1 MNPRISLSRI
11 IAINWYGFR
20 QIIDVEETILMSGVS
35 GTGKSALLDLVQ
47 RVLLGENWRP
57 NRAAAGAARGR
68 TEVSYVLCDTN
79 TTRDGEPHYTRRS
92 GASYIALEFTWPVEK
107 GDPRRETWG
116 WRIQY
121 DSPTSDAS
129 RVYFSMPE
137 RADWTTFTKGNE
149 LLGEDEFKTFIRR
162 EYGNDHLY
170 SQREYLAE
178 MATPHHL
185 WFNEDR
191 LHKTMPK
198 AIAFEPEA
206 NMETFIREFI
216 LEEAPIDVK
225 DVRKSV
231 VAYRETQERLLK
243 QEDEAAFLRR
253 IRDFH
258 SVFEIE
264 NRAAALF
271 SHLRI
276 VLECT
281 RLKEVLT
288 GHETKLA
295 SLDARHAEDNQAY
308 EAKTAEV
315 ARLQTAIKEF
325 NLDADESELVAKRS
339 EQHRKLL
346 ERNKLVEAQ
355 QSIRQ
360 RLRTLAQR
368 WREWLERGRQQKL
381 DGLREALTVDVNLL
395 DALSA
400 TDEAAGIDALPRA
413 AARFE
418 ELFTAVKGLL
428 EPVDTEIK
436 TVDATLRSIV
446 ASLERLDAGQTP
458 GEFPLF
464 QAVKQALARSP
475 TAPEQLCR
483 MIEVK
488 PEAEK
493 DGWRRALELVLGRNR
508 FSIVVGSMDDYRMAM
523 DQLRRQPRGD
533 ESIVHP
539 REALDLGSKAMPG
552 SLAEK
557 VEIGAAGSEQRAI
570 AASFVFHLIGRITAA
585 ENIDELDNAQD
596 RAVTRDGIFKQ
607 KPIRRKLT
615 QPERLDF
622 TLGKEG
628 LKRLR
633 ETLLREQKELMTL
646 RSARFALRS
655 EIHTWIDLGKSW
667 ELGNARLPDRSS
679 ELHRLPELQGEL
691 ADLSL
696 RLEFL
701 ETPERAERIEKRE
714 ELRRQETAANIAIGQ
729 LTTARQGYSQQ
740 RQGIEEAIVSASAR
754 LTNQEL
760 EAGISR
766 GKLPSDVGEA
776 EVLAQVE
783 AFQSE
788 WKSWD
793 ERKDAAE
800 KREGAAV
807 KKSADARR
815 DRDNERRALIAAVN
829 REGRL
834 RHPEYRHDYNPDD
847 EDNNQ
852 WAARLRTLEEF
863 ELDKFRGLAADRRRD
878 WERRLKEHVLNR
890 LNDNIQ
896 AAERTVKDLRK
907 YLDRQV
913 RGHRYEISQKRD
925 PAFSTLFS
933 LLDTGFELSDDLA
946 AVGRANEVQ
955 QAMDELMAAVEAAAD
970 KTDDRAKRLLDYRYY
985 HRYDLEMINVGGG
998 NGVKAQPISLGR
1010 SGVNLSGG
1018 ENQAPFFISMLAAFR
1033 RVYDLG
1039 SSRSNHL
1046 GLVVMDEAFA
1056 KLSGD
1061 GVEDCLELAKEF
1073 DLQLL
1078 MAFPVDRLGVMAP
1091 FAQTIILCE
1100 KEEERDAAGYVTR
1113 VDNIPTRLT
1122 SEQTLES
1129 LA

>member
-1 MNPRISLSRI
+1 MKQRISLSRI

-79 TTRDGEPHYTRRS
+79 TTRNGEPHYTRRS
-92 GASYIALEFTWPVEK
+92 GASYIALEFTWPTVK
-107 GDPRRETWG
+107 GETRRETWG

-149 LLGEDEFKTFIRR
+149 LLAEDEFKTFIRR

-178 MATPHHL
+178 MATPNHL
-185 WFNEDR
+185 WFNEER

-206 NMETFIREFI
+206 NMETFIREFV

-243 QEDEAAFLRR
+243 QEDEAIFLRR
-253 IRDFH
+253 VRDFH
-258 SVFEIE
+258 TIYETES
-264 NRAAALF
+264 RAAATF
-271 SHLRI
+271 AHLRI

-281 RLKEVLT
+281 RLKEALS
-288 GHETKLA
+288 GHESRLA
-295 SLDARHAEDNQAY
+295 SLDAKHAEDNLAY
-308 EAKTAEV
+308 EAKTAE
-315 ARLQTAIKEF
+315 ALRLQTALNEF
-325 NLDADESELVAKRS
+325 NLDADESELVSKRS
-339 EQHRKLL
+339 EQHRKLM
-346 ERNKLVEAQ
+346 EKNKLVEAQ
-355 QSIRQ
+355 QSIRL

-368 WREWLERGRQQKL
+368 WREWLERGRRLKL
-381 DGLREALTVDVNLL
+381 DGLSEALTVDMNLL
-395 DALSA
+395 DALGS
-400 TDEAAGIDALPRA
+400 TNEAIGIDALPKMA
-413 AARFE
+413 IRFS
-418 ELFTAVKGLL
+418 ELFAAIKKLL
-428 EPVDTEIK
+428 EPIDNETK
-436 TVDATLRSIV
+436 AVDANLRSIA
-446 ASLERLDAGQTP
+446 ASLEKLEDGQTP
-458 GEFPLF
+458 GDFPLF
-464 QAVKQALARSP
+464 QAVKQALAKSP
-475 TAPEQLCR
+475 TPPEQLCR

-488 PEAEK
+488 PDAES
-493 DGWRRALELVLGRNR
+493 DGWRKALELVLGRNR
-508 FSIVVGSMDDYRMAM
+508 FSIVVGSMNDYRSAM
-523 DQLRRQPRGD
+523 ELLRRQGRGD
-533 ESIVHP
+533 ESVVHP
-539 REALDLGSKAMPG
+539 REAQDLGSKVMPG

-570 AASFVFHLIGRITAA
+570 AASFVNHLIGRITAA
-585 ENIDELDNAQD
+585 ENMEELDNASD
-596 RAVTRDGIFKQ
+596 RAVTRDGIYKQ
-607 KPIRRKLT
+607 KPTRRKIS

-633 ETLLREQKELMTL
+633 ETLLREQQDQVTL
-646 RSARFALRS
+646 RTARLALRN
-655 EIHTWIDLGKSW
+655 EIHAWIEIGKGW
-667 ELGNARLPDRSS
+667 ELGDTKLPDRSG
-679 ELHRLPELQGEL
+679 ELYRLPVLQSEL
-691 ADLSL
+691 ADLSS
-696 RLEFL
+696 RIEFL
-701 ETPERAERIEKRE
+701 ETPERAARIEKRE
-714 ELRRQETAANIAIGQ
+714 AMRKQEVDANIAIGE
-729 LTTARQGYSQQ
+729 LKTSREGYTQQ
-740 RQGIEEAIVSASAR
+740 RKVIDDAVTAASAR
-754 LTNQEL
+754 LKNQEL

-766 GKLPSDVGEA
+766 GKLPKDVLEA
-776 EVLAQVE
+776 DVLAQVE
-783 AFQSE
+783 ALSSE
-788 WKSWD
+788 FKTWD

-800 KREGAAV
+800 KREVAAS
-807 KKSADARR
+807 KTSADARR
-815 DRDNERRALIAAVN
+815 DRDNERRAMIAAVN
-829 REGRL
+829 KEGRL

-847 EDNNQ
+847 NDNNQ

-863 ELDKFRGLAADRRRD
+863 ELEKFRGLAADRRRD

-925 PAFSTLFS
+925 SAFSTLFS
-933 LLDTGFELSDDLA
+933 LLDTGFEISDELA

-955 QAMDELMAAVEAAAD
+955 QAMDELMAAVEATD

-985 HRYDLEMINVGGG
+985 HRYDLEMISVG
-998 NGVKAQPISLGR
+998 NGNDVKAQPISLGR

-1039 SSRSNHL
+1039 SGRSNHL

-1122 SEQTLES
+1122 TEQALDSLE
-1129 LA
+1129 

>member
-1 MNPRISLSRI
+1 MNQRISLSRI

-79 TTRDGEPHYTRRS
+79 TTRNGEPHYTRRN
-92 GASYIALEFTWPVEK
+92 GASYIALEFTWPVAK
-107 GDPRRETWG
+107 GEPRRETWG

-137 RADWTTFTKGNE
+137 RAVWTTFTKGNE

-178 MATPHHL
+178 IATPHHL
-185 WFNEDR
+185 WFNEER

-206 NMETFIREFI
+206 NMETFIREFV

-253 IRDFH
+253 VCDFH
-258 SVFEIE
+258 SIYETE
-264 NRAAALF
+264 SRAAAIF
-271 SHLRI
+271 AHLRI

-281 RLKEVLT
+281 RLKEVIT
-288 GHETKLA
+288 GHEGRLA
-295 SLDARHAEDNQAY
+295 SLDAKHAEDNRAY
-308 EAKTAEV
+308 EEKTAEV
-315 ARLQTAIKEF
+315 ARLQTALKEF
-325 NLDADESELVAKRS
+325 NLDADESELVSKRS

-346 ERNKLVEAQ
+346 ERNGLVEAQ
-355 QSIRQ
+355 KSIRQ

-381 DGLREALTVDVNLL
+381 DGLREALTVDENVL
-395 DALSA
+395 DALES
-400 TDEAAGIDALPRA
+400 TDEAVSLDALPKM
-413 AARFE
+413 AARFS
-418 ELFTAVKGLL
+418 ELFAAVAKLL
-428 EPVDTEIK
+428 EPGDNEIK
-436 TVDATLRSIV
+436 EADSKLRGIA
-446 ASLERLDAGQTP
+446 ASLEKLDDGQTP
-458 GEFPLF
+458 GDFPLF
-464 QAVKQALARSP
+464 QAVKYALAKSP
-475 TAPEQLCR
+475 TPPEQLCR

-488 PEAEK
+488 PDAEK
-493 DGWRRALELVLGRNR
+493 DGWRKALELVLGRNR
-508 FSIVVGSMDDYRMAM
+508 FSIVVGSMDDYRAAM
-523 DQLRRQPRGD
+523 DILRRQARGD
-533 ESIVHP
+533 ESVVHP
-539 REALDLGSKAMPG
+539 REALDLGSKVMPG

-557 VEIGAAGSEQRAI
+557 IEIGSAPNEQRAI
-570 AASFVFHLIGRITAA
+570 AASFAHYLIGRITAA
-585 ENIDELDNAQD
+585 ASMEELDRAPD
-596 RAVTRDGIFKQ
+596 LAVTRDGIFKQ
-607 KPIRRKLT
+607 KPTRRKLT

-633 ETLLREQKELMTL
+633 EALVREQQELMTL
-646 RSARFALRS
+646 RIAWLALRS
-655 EIHTWIDLGKSW
+655 EIHTWIETAKSWDLGNSK
-667 ELGNARLPDRSS
+667 LPDRS
-679 ELHRLPELQGEL
+679 GEL
-691 ADLSL
+691 YRLKDLQEELTGLSS
-696 RLEFL
+696 RIEFL
-701 ETPERAERIEKRE
+701 ETPERDARIKKRE
-714 ELRRQETAANIAIGQ
+714 EMQNQERAANITIGQ
-729 LTTARQGYSQQ
+729 LTTSRQGYAQQ
-740 RQGIEEAIVSASAR
+740 RKVIEDAINTTSAR
-754 LTNQEL
+754 LKSQEF
-760 EAGISR
+760 EAGISIA
-766 GKLPSDVGEA
+766 KLPAGVGEA
-776 EVLAQVE
+776 EVFAQLE
-783 AFQSE
+783 EFRSE
-788 WKSWD
+788 FKTWD
-793 ERKDAAE
+793 ERKDAAQ
-800 KREGAAV
+800 KREDVASE
-807 KKSADARR
+807 KSSKARR
-815 DRDNERRALIAAVN
+815 DRDNERRAMIGAVN
-829 REGRL
+829 KDGRL

-852 WAARLRTLEEF
+852 WTARLRTLEEF

-925 PAFSTLFS
+925 PTFSTLFS

-955 QAMDELMAAVEAAAD
+955 QAMDELMAAVEATD
-970 KTDDRAKRLLDYRYY
+970 KADDRAKRLLDYRYY
-985 HRYDLEMINVGGG
+985 HRYDLEMINVGGK

-1122 SEQTLES
+1122 TEQALES

>member
-1 MNPRISLSRI
+1 MNQRISLSRI

-57 NRAAAGAARGR
+57 NRAAAGTARGR

-79 TTRDGEPHYTRRS
+79 TTRNGEPHYTRRS
-92 GASYIALEFTWPVEK
+92 GASYIALEFTWPAAK

-129 RVYFSMPE
+129 RVYFSMSE
-137 RADWTTFTKGNE
+137 RADLATFTKGNE

-178 MATPHHL
+178 MATPYHL
-185 WFNEDR
+185 WFNEER

-198 AIAFEPEA
+198 AIAFEPEN

-253 IRDFH
+253 VCDFH
-258 SVFEIE
+258 SIFETE
-264 NRAAALF
+264 SRAAAIF
-271 SHLRI
+271 AHLRI
-276 VLECT
+276 MLECAH
-281 RLKEVLT
+281 LKEALS
-288 GHETKLA
+288 GHQARLEA
-295 SLDARHAEDNQAY
+295 LDARHGEDNRAY
-308 EAKTAEV
+308 EEKTAEV
-315 ARLQTAIKEF
+315 ARLQKNLREF
-325 NLDADESELVAKRS
+325 NLDADESELVSKRS
-339 EQHRKLL
+339 EAHRKLL

-355 QSIRQ
+355 QSIRK

-368 WREWLERGRQQKL
+368 WREWLERGGQQKL
-381 DGLREALTVDVNLL
+381 EGLRDALAVDENLL
-395 DALSA
+395 DALGS
-400 TDEAAGIDALPRA
+400 TDEAVSLDALPKM
-413 AARFE
+413 AARFS
-418 ELFTAVKGLL
+418 ELFSTVGKLL

-436 TVDATLRSIV
+436 AADTNLRGIA
-446 ASLERLDAGQTP
+446 ASLEKLEAGQTP
-458 GEFPLF
+458 GDFPLLL
-464 QAVKQALARSP
+464 AVKQALARSP
-475 TAPEQLCR
+475 TPPEQLCR

-488 PEAEK
+488 PDAEK
-493 DGWRRALELVLGRNR
+493 DGWRKALELVLGRNR
-508 FSIVVGSMDDYRMAM
+508 FSIVVGSMDDFRTAM
-523 DQLRRQPRGD
+523 DLLRRQARGD
-533 ESIVHP
+533 ELIVHP
-539 REALDLGSKAMPG
+539 REALDLGSKVMPG

-557 VEIGAAGSEQRAI
+557 VEIGTAGSELRAI
-570 AASFVFHLIGRITAA
+570 ATSFVHHLIGRITAA
-585 ENIDELDNAQD
+585 ESMEELDQAPD
-596 RAVTRDGIFKQ
+596 RAVTRDGIYKQ
-607 KPIRRKLT
+607 KPTRRKLT
-615 QPERLDF
+615 QPEKLDF

-633 ETLLREQKELMTL
+633 ETLVRAQQELMTL
-646 RSARFALRS
+646 RAARLALRS
-655 EIHTWIDLGKSW
+655 EIHTWIETGKTWDLDNNK
-667 ELGNARLPDRSS
+667 LPDRS
-679 ELHRLPELQGEL
+679 GEL
-691 ADLSL
+691 YRLKDLQDELAGLSS
-696 RLEFL
+696 RIEFL
-701 ETPERAERIEKRE
+701 ETPERAGRIKRRE
-714 ELRRQETAANIAIGQ
+714 EMQDQERVANIAIGQ
-729 LTTARQGYSQQ
+729 LMTSRQGYGQQ
-740 RQGIEEAIVSASAR
+740 RKVIEDAMAATSAR
-754 LTNQEL
+754 LKSQEL

-766 GKLPSDVGEA
+766 GKLPPNVEETGVFD
-776 EVLAQVE
+776 QVE
-783 AFQSE
+783 AFRSE
-788 WKSWD
+788 FKTWE
-793 ERKDAAE
+793 ERKDAAK
-800 KREGAAV
+800 KREDSAV
-807 KKSADARR
+807 LKSAVARR
-815 DRDNERRALIAAVN
+815 DRDNERRAMIGAVN
-829 REGRL
+829 KDGRL

-896 AAERTVKDLRK
+896 TAERTVKDLRK

-955 QAMDELMAAVEAAAD
+955 QAMNELMAAVEATD
-970 KTDDRAKRLLDYRYY
+970 KADDRAKRLLDYRYY
-985 HRYDLEMINVGGG
+985 HRYDLEMINVGGT

-1039 SSRSNHL
+1039 SGRSNHL

-1122 SEQTLES
+1122 TEQALES